1 MAPVI
6 VVETLDPRG
15 GVRSRTRVAALP
27 ATIGRGYDND
37 VMLDDPFV
45 CPRHVRL
52 SMDEAGQLVAED
64 LASVNGMRLAGQHG
78 RMDRVLLRSGATIR
92 VGRTTLRICDCSLSV
107 APTLVDGPPAP
118 GLLRY
123 LRSRRVA
130 LLLTATSLAV
140 LTLNTYLSSFER
152 MSLATALGATIG
164 IAVGVTAWS
173 GLWALASRMI
183 VQRASFLA
191 HFALA
196 QTIVMV
202 LVIQSAVA
210 EWLAFFFPQAAVQS
224 VLQVVGGTAL
234 VVALVAGHLA
244 LASSMA
250 RRRRWRAAA
259 IGGVALAAVSALFV
273 TMDEEEFDSGMSYSA
288 VLKPVR
294 AAWVRAITV
303 DDFSRVSADLKR
315 EVDALTD
322 KR

>member
-6 VVETLDPRG
+6 VVETLDQRG
-15 GVRSRTRVAALP
+15 GVRSRTRIAALP

-45 CPRHVRL
+45 CPQHVRL
-52 SMDEAGQLVAED
+52 SLDESGQLVAED
-64 LASVNGMRLAGQHG
+64 LASVNGMRLAGQSG
-78 RMDRVLLRSGATIR
+78 RMDRVPLRSGATLR
-92 VGRTTLRICDCSLSV
+92 VGRTTLRFCDASHPV
-107 APTLVDGPPAP
+107 AATVVDGPPAP

-123 LRSRRVA
+123 LRSSRVA
-130 LLLTATSLAV
+130 LALTVTSLAV

-164 IAVGVTAWS
+164 IAVAVAVWS
-173 GLWALASRMI
+173 GLWSLASRMI
-183 VQRASFLA
+183 VQRTSFLA

-196 QTIVMV
+196 HTIVMV
-202 LVIQSAVA
+202 LVIQSAVG
-210 EWLAFFFPQAAVQS
+210 EWMAFFFPQTAVQS
-224 VLQVVGGTAL
+224 VVQVVGGTAL

-250 RRRRWRAAA
+250 RRRRWRAAL
-259 IGGVALAAVSALFV
+259 IGGVTLAAISALFAS
-273 TMDEEEFDSGMSYSA
+273 MDEEDFDSGMSYSA

-294 AAWVRAITV
+294 AAWVRSITV
-303 DDFSRVSADLKR
+303 DDFARVSADLKR